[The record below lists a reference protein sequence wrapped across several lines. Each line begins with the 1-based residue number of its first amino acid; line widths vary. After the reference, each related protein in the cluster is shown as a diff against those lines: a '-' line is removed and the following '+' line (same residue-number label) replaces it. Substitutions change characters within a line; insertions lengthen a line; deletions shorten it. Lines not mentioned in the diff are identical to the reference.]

1 MAISKQPD
9 GTWKLDMRV
18 AGRGSRRIRKTFTTK
33 AEALGYERYNL
44 IKSTKKAA

>member
-1 MAISKQPD
+1 MAITKQPD

-33 AEALGYERYNL
+33 AKGYERDNL
-44 IKSTKKAA
+44 IKSMKKSGI